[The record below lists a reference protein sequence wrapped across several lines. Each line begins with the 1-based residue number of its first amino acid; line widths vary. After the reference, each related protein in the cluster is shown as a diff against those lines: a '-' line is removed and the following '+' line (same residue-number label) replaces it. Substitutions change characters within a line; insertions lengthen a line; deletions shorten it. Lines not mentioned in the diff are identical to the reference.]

1 MSNNDTHSNVF
12 TRFRFA
18 PLASISHPLPKML
31 HNSEGHLSY
40 VPSILASLS
49 LERDNER
56 KAHART
62 RDLAE
67 KRILA
72 LEVQLSRREIEL
84 ERCIVGGH
92 VHDVVAEGDKT
103 PRQRISLSAMALPED
118 VLHEQIG
125 NEEII
130 SILDS
135 TVARN
140 KILESEVKTL
150 IRRVCIIIFRVRF
163 GIL

>member
-1 MSNNDTHSNVF
+1 
-12 TRFRFA
+12 
-18 PLASISHPLPKML
+18 ML
-31 HNSEGHLSY
+31 HISEDHFLSY
-40 VPSILASLS
+40 ASSILASLR

-67 KRILA
+67 KRILG
-72 LEVQLSRREIEL
+72 LEAQLSRREVEL

-92 VHDVVAEGDKT
+92 VHDVGGEGDTT
-103 PRQRISLSAMALPED
+103 PLQRISPSATAPPVD
-118 VLHEQIG
+118 VMEQIG

-140 KILESEVKTL
+140 KILENEVKTL
-150 IRRVCIIIFRVRF
+150 VRRVCIIFFVRVRKLSSF
-163 GIL
+163 FFCLLT

>member
-1 MSNNDTHSNVF
+1 MFH
-12 TRFRFA
+12 
-18 PLASISHPLPKML
+18 K
-31 HNSEGHLSY
+31 SEGYVLSY
-40 VPSILASLS
+40 APSILASLR

-67 KRILA
+67 KRVLA
-72 LEVQLSRREIEL
+72 LEIQLSRREIEL

-92 VHDVVAEGDKT
+92 VHDVVAEGDIT
-103 PRQRISLSAMALPED
+103 PQQRISHPAMAPPVE
-118 VLHEQIG
+118 VLDEQIG

-135 TVARN
+135 TLARN
-140 KILESEVKTL
+140 NILEGEVKTL
-150 IRRVCIIIFRVRF
+150 IRRVCIIVFRVRF
-163 GIL
+163 GSL